1 MKGPEYLRTRP
12 QREIALKLYAS
23 YVQSVIDAERTRFTG
38 DGQHGWEVQDSS
50 LLPGRLDRL
59 VLGEEYSYHTTFR
72 SVLPKGTNLKTDIV
86 GVLGD
91 KRGEAIGIDIGG
103 LGSKLF
109 GDFPKGF
116 FAKTRGVALFD
127 SRNLLQRMDDANS
140 NHGVIVGDITR
151 DKTREVVDR
160 SLGGQKVDLI
170 IERLMGGLNEV
181 PHDLHFLQQQFT
193 VLYDMLSEGGLM
205 YIQVPKFA
213 TKLASLWVKAAREEF
228 AEAIRIT
235 QGVYH
240 SKEYGS
246 TVVLRIHKLSG
257 APTQLPLI
265 SKRQVRDLYR
275 AA

>member
-12 QREIALKLYAS
+12 QRQEALKLYNS
-23 YVQSVIDAERTRFTG
+23 YVQSVIDTEKAHFIGKE
-38 DGQHGWEVQDSS
+38 QHGWEVQDSP
-50 LLPGRLDRL
+50 LLPSRLDSL

-86 GVLGD
+86 EVLGNR
-91 KRGEAIGIDIGG
+91 KGKAIGIDIGG

-116 FAKTRGVALFD
+116 FATSRGVALFD
-127 SRNLLQRMDDANS
+127 SRSMLQYQDDTVS
-140 NHGVIVGDITR
+140 NHGVIVGDITT

-170 IERLMGGLNEV
+170 IERLMGGLNDV
-181 PHDLHFLQQQFT
+181 PHDLRFLQKQFT
-193 VLYDMLSEGGLM
+193 VLYDMLSQGGLM

-213 TKLASLWVKAAREEF
+213 TRLASLWVEAARIESLET
-228 AEAIRIT
+228 I
-235 QGVYH
+235 GVKQSIYH

-246 TVVLRIHKLSG
+246 TTVLRIHKLPG
-257 APTQLPLI
+257 APLKLPVI
-265 SKRQVRDLYR
+265 SQRQVRDLYK